1 MQAALLFPH
10 PFCAETAP
18 CALVIISVVLC
29 CLGVG
34 AGVLVACSVPLVYNL
49 QLVRTAC
56 GPTIGTS
63 MTSALSDAV
72 KRGPS

>member
-1 MQAALLFPH
+1 MMPLAGPGCRAYDKQA
-10 PFCAETAP
+10 
-18 CALVIISVVLC
+18 
-29 CLGVG
+29 LGTR
-34 AGVLVACSVPLVYNL
+34 AGVLTACSVPLVYNL

-63 MTSALSDAV
+63 MTTALSDAV